1 VVVYRDLMWSGERQ
15 PEVSAVVENGI
26 LYLSADCS
34 EKVVCQA
41 DLEVIVSEEIWADIQ
56 IGSGD
61 VELRGLDKGAVV
73 ETGSGS
79 ITTSRVSGSI
89 TAETGSGDLN
99 IEGGMGDLDLSTGSG
114 SVQEQAAQATLLSL
128 TAGSGDTEAEIADGL
143 LDAQVLTRSV
153 DVSLTIPA
161 GADAL
166 DISTGLGDFELSEVT
181 DSTAAE
187 RRLQISSGSGH
198 VEVRGE

>member
-1 VVVYRDLMWSGERQ
+1 
-15 PEVSAVVENGI
+15 
-26 LYLSADCS
+26 
-34 EKVVCQA
+34 VVCQA
-41 DLEVIVSEEIWADIQ
+41 DIEVIVSEEIWADIQ

-143 LDAQVLTRSV
+143 LDAQVSTRSV

-187 RRLQISSGSGH
+187 RRLQISTGSGH